1 MSKRESILASIG
13 SDLVADVEPGPV
25 PPQKIQAVPAE
36 PLDTRPPD
44 DGSDMQA
51 EVGALREQLRAAE
64 DRLAQLAPLAAA
76 AADPDRYLIERF
88 GMKGLRHGRPMTVR
102 LPVHLD
108 EGLDRYVSG
117 SRVRTRTALVLA
129 LLDAYLDGTGLA
141 GGPAT
146 PAPA

>member
-13 SDLVADVEPGPV
+13 SDLLAEVEPGVV

-36 PLDTRPPD
+36 RTETRPAEGGAD
-44 DGSDMQA
+44 AQA
-51 EVGALREQLRAAE
+51 ELKALRERLREAE
-64 DRLAQLAPLAAA
+64 ARLAQLANLDAAA
-76 AADPDRYLIERF
+76 RDPDRYLIERF
-88 GMKGLRHGRPMTVR
+88 GIKGLRHGRAMTVR

-129 LLDAYLDGTGLA
+129 LLDAYLEGA
-141 GGPAT
+141 GSASGGELTANP
-146 PAPA
+146 